1 MELDDYRPDVPGDD
15 DPGCGRRIAFDVGK
29 ARIGVASCDPD
40 CILATPVETIHLKHY
55 PWPQVT
61 LQRIDSILTEY
72 EPVEVI
78 VGLPRTL
85 HGRASSSVE
94 MAIGFVDEFRTS
106 WPKIPVRLV
115 DERLSTVVATQALR
129 SSQVASRAQRALV
142 DQAAAVEILNTWLD
156 LRRRHCCHN
165 EKEQ

>member
-15 DPGCGRRIAFDVGK
+15 DPGRGRRIAFDVGK

-85 HGRASSSVE
+85 HGRASSSCLLY
-94 MAIGFVDEFRTS
+94 TS
-106 WPKIPVRLV
+106 PSPR
-115 DERLSTVVATQALR
+115 D
-129 SSQVASRAQRALV
+129 
-142 DQAAAVEILNTWLD
+142 
-156 LRRRHCCHN
+156 
-165 EKEQ
+165 